1 MARCSVNSCP
11 HAGNTN
17 AMATLTATSN
27 FANCLKN
34 MGFMRHL
41 QEEMG
46 RKPSITRGRA
56 QPRGAYC
63 AMWKPRTS
71 SPCAAQF
78 PPRLKPAGDDGQE
91 EIGSIPERLLSS
103 REILRR

>member
-1 MARCSVNSCP
+1 MARCIVNSCP

-17 AMATLTATSN
+17 AMAMLTATSN

-46 RKPSITRGRA
+46 RKASITRCRA
-56 QPRGAYC
+56 QAVRRGLL
-63 AMWKPRTS
+63 RT
-71 SPCAAQF
+71 PAAF
-78 PPRLKPAGDDGQE
+78 KVADRA
-91 EIGSIPERLLSS
+91 
-103 REILRR
+103 